1 MNRSTSKICPYC
13 GGKGKIGITKYLPLA
28 KMIKIMKKHSLTQL
42 RIAELCG
49 LSQAGVSNWFDTRR
63 NTKGVKQAYFE
74 KLAKKGYL

>member
-1 MNRSTSKICPYC
+1 
-13 GGKGKIGITKYLPLA
+13 
-28 KMIKIMKKHSLTQL
+28 MKKHSLTQL